1 MPPQPFAWFGN
12 LLNCMGEAVDLRLA
26 YMKDVPVASVLVLHF
41 QGTSYYKY
49 GCSDERFHKI
59 GAMPFLLWR
68 AIVKA
73 KSIGS
78 KTFDLGRTEE
88 DNHGLIAF
96 KNHWTPVSDSLTYWT
111 FPPDRSVNFIKDWKQ
126 RMVNRVCAHMP
137 DRMLEAVGT
146 LIYRHA
152 G

>member
-1 MPPQPFAWFGN
+1 
-12 LLNCMGEAVDLRLA
+12 MGEAVDLRLA
-26 YMKDVPVASVLVLHF
+26 YMKNVPVAAVMALHF
-41 QGTSYYKY
+41 KGTSYYKY

-68 AIVKA
+68 AIVGA

-88 DNHGLIAF
+88 DNHGLLAF
-96 KNHWTPVSDSLTYWT
+96 KNHWTPVSDSLTYWSL
-111 FPPDRSVNFIKDWKQ
+111 PAGRSVNVKRFCTL
-126 RMVNRVCAHMP
+126 VPNR
-137 DRMLEAVGT
+137 LLQAVGT
-146 LIYRHA
+146 MIYRHA